1 LTSSLSEI
9 SNLSGKTRL
18 RLLISEK
25 DDGKTRL
32 RLHMSERDDGKTRLI
47 LPISGRD
54 DGKTRLRLPI
64 SVRDVSL
71 REISNLSLVLPS
83 YLSER

>member
-1 LTSSLSEI
+1 
-9 SNLSGKTRL
+9 
-18 RLLISEK
+18 
-25 DDGKTRL
+25 
-32 RLHMSERDDGKTRLI
+32 MSERDDGKTRLI

-54 DGKTRLRLPI
+54 DGKTRLRLLI
-64 SVRDVSL
+64 SERDDDKTNL